1 MPIRDPNDAKE
12 VHGSFDRIFDTALAN
27 RANVVRRLFVEVLDF
42 ERHTGTV
49 SLRAAPKNVKLPDS
63 AEFVARLDGFYVL
76 YMHLSG
82 VETDRVR
89 RAEVQAAA
97 RLIEA
102 QIGEDILL
110 VVSNRSGSQLHIILP
125 DFSGSQSIILRRMVV
140 TKGVPRRTVVQ
151 QIANIYVEYRTNGN
165 LRKTLSDA
173 FDVEEVTRDFFE
185 KYKEIFDR
193 ALLAITGFGND
204 EESKRRFTQT
214 LFNRLMFVHFL
225 SRKAR
230 TGWLSINGNTD
241 YLRALWDDFR
251 AKATPLPSGNMPNF
265 YNERLRL
272 LFFTGLNNPNSRNP
286 EKGPV
291 ASIGTVPFLNGGLF
305 EEGEY
310 DRADSPIAVPD
321 SVIEAA
327 LTELFERF
335 NFTVMESTPFD
346 IEVAVDPE
354 MLGKIFEEL
363 VNKRHDSGAYYTP
376 RPVVAFMCREA
387 LKGYLEGKDTGVGA
401 DAIAQFVDSRET
413 DGIGVDAARRIAH
426 ALDEITV
433 VDPACGSGA
442 FLLGMMQE
450 LVELQTTLYN
460 VGVDPES
467 LYDLKLHIIE
477 RNLYGV
483 DIDDFAVNISMLR
496 LWLSLAID
504 FDGTGDIKPLPNL
517 DFKIVTGD
525 SLLGPDPSADTYPTL
540 FRNRAIEVADKLA
553 TLKGEYMIESGR
565 FEKQRLRDEVEDLE
579 DQLTTALA
587 DAPSPDGAV
596 DWRVQFAE
604 VFARNGGFDVA
615 IANPPYVRQEN
626 IGANKATL
634 TQQYKDAATARS
646 DLYCYFYARAMQLL
660 STGGSQVF
668 VCSNSWL
675 DVGYGARLQEYI
687 LTNAQLHAIY
697 ESAVERQFSTADINT
712 IISVI
717 SKGAPDG
724 SAMARF
730 VSLRDEFDKA
740 MAPDGLRKER
750 ERTHDMLLAAGQP
763 PGTSGTK
770 YVGDK
775 WGGKYLRA
783 PDIYHHILETRADR
797 LIRLGDIADVRFG
810 IKTGANEFFYLN
822 QAKIEEWGIEPE
834 FLQPVMTTP
843 QESRALLVDPSTLPH
858 KLFMCHREKSDLR
871 GTAALAYIQWGEMQG
886 FHMRSSTRSRPRW
899 WDLGEREYVPVAI
912 NRRVNDVSRTYLIR
926 GDCHVGDTLYG
937 IRGYTGQDVNLVT
950 PLNNEVFQLFYN
962 AEGRTN
968 FGQGVIEMEVYE
980 VQKVGV
986 VDPRFL
992 PRIDDADAILKSTD
1006 WDVLN
1011 PSEARRTIDDAVFDA
1026 LELTQGE
1033 RDAVYEGVRELV
1045 ENRLKRAKSV

>member
-49 SLRAAPKNVKLPDS
+49 SLRGAPKNVKLPDS

-110 VVSNRSGSQLHIILP
+110 VVSNQSGSQLHIILP

-151 QIANIYVEYRTNGN
+151 QIANIYVEYRTTGN
-165 LRKTLSDA
+165 LRITLSDA
-173 FDVEEVTRDFFE
+173 FDVEEVTRDFFDT
-185 KYKEIFDR
+185 YKEIFDR

-251 AKATPLPSGNMPNF
+251 LKATPLPSGNMPTF
-265 YNERLRL
+265 YDERLKL
-272 LFFTGLNNPNSRNP
+272 LFFTGLNNPESRDP
-286 EKGPV
+286 KGGP
-291 ASIGTVPFLNGGLF
+291 SSLIGTVPFLNGGLF

-310 DRADSPIAVPD
+310 DRPDSPIAVPD

-327 LTELFERF
+327 LTDLFERF

-413 DGIGVDAARRIAH
+413 NGIGVDAARRIAH

-460 VGVDPES
+460 AGVDSKS
-467 LYDLKLHIIE
+467 LHKLKLHIIE

-483 DIDDFAVNISMLR
+483 DIDDFAVNIAMLR

-504 FDGTGDIKPLPNL
+504 FDGAGDLKPLPNL

-525 SLLGPDPSADTYPTL
+525 SLLGPDPSQTNAQASLGMDVTDIIELSNAKSAYMHEFHAERKAGKKERVQLLTNAI
-540 FRNRAIEVADKLA
+540 RNRL
-553 TLKGEYMIESGR
+553 GELDR
-565 FEKQRLRDEVEDLE
+565 KDVVNWK
-579 DQLTTALA
+579 
-587 DAPSPDGAV
+587 V
-596 DWRVQFAE
+596 DFAE
-604 VFARNGGFDVA
+604 IFGKTDGGFDVA

-646 DLYCYFYARAMQLL
+646 DLYCFFYARAMQLL

-675 DVGYGARLQEYI
+675 DVGYGAKLQEYI

-717 SKGAPDG
+717 SKGAPNG

-740 MAPDGLRKER
+740 MAPDGLRKQR
-750 ERTHDMLLAAGQP
+750 ERTHDMLLAAGQQ

-797 LIRLGDIADVRFG
+797 LVRLGDIADVRRG
-810 IKTGANEFFYLN
+810 ITTGANEFFYLN
-822 QAKIEEWGIEPE
+822 QAKIEEWDIEPE

-843 QESRALLVDPSTLPH
+843 QESRALLVDPATLPH
-858 KLFMCHREKSDLR
+858 KLFMCHKEKSELR
-871 GTAALAYIQWGEMQG
+871 GTAALTYIQWGEAEG
-886 FHMRSSTRSRPRW
+886 HNLAESFAKKALW
-899 WDLGEREYVPVAI
+899 WDIGTPQRTTVAMNSLI
-912 NRRVNDVSRTYLIR
+912 NTTARTFVSEMPSLFDQTCYLVRT
-926 GDCHVGDTLYG
+926 DA
-937 IRGYTGQDVNLVT
+937 Q
-950 PLNNEVFQLFYN
+950 PLNVCVTMNSTFAQLVISLS
-962 AEGRTN
+962 GRAN
-968 FGQGVIEMEVYE
+968 FGGGLLRVATYE
-980 VQKVGV
+980 LRGLSV
-986 VDPRFL
+986 VDPR
-992 PRIDDADAILKSTD
+992 
-1006 WDVLN
+1006 
-1011 PSEARRTIDDAVFDA
+1011 
-1026 LELTQGE
+1026 
-1033 RDAVYEGVRELV
+1033 
-1045 ENRLKRAKSV
+1045 

>member
-12 VHGSFDRIFDTALAN
+12 VHDSFDRIFDTALAN
-27 RANVVRRLFVEVLDF
+27 RANEVRRLFVEVLDF

-49 SLRAAPKNVKLPDS
+49 SLRGAPRNVKLPDS

-125 DFSGSQSIILRRMVV
+125 DFSGSQSIVLRRMVV

-151 QIANIYVEYRTNGN
+151 QIANIYVEYRTTGN

-241 YLRALWDDFR
+241 YLRALWDDYQ
-251 AKATPLPSGNMPNF
+251 AKDAKETSYPKSNF
-265 YNERLRL
+265 YRDRLWF
-272 LFFTGLNNPNSRNP
+272 LFFEGLNKPPQERS
-286 EKGPV
+286 EKGIDFIYGDV
-291 ASIGTVPFLNGGLF
+291 QFLNGGLF
-305 EEGEY
+305 SDEGKY
-310 DRADSPIAVPD
+310 DRLDSPIAVPD

-327 LTELFERF
+327 LTDLFERF

-477 RNLYGV
+477 SNLYGV
-483 DIDDFAVNISMLR
+483 DIDDFAVNIAMLR

-504 FDGTGDIKPLPNL
+504 FDGAKLEPLPNL

-615 IANPPYVRQEN
+615 IANPPYVRY
-626 IGANKATL
+626 
-634 TQQYKDAATARS
+634 QQIARFYKDALKPIYHAATVGQS
-646 DLYCYFYARAMQLL
+646 DLYCYFYVRTLQLL
-660 STGGSQVF
+660 VDRGLHVF

-675 DVGYGARLQEYI
+675 DVAYGSKLQEF
-687 LTNAQLHAIY
+687 LLKNSHVQAIY

-712 IISVI
+712 MISTLK
-717 SKGAPDG
+717 KGKPDDG
-724 SAMARF
+724 AITRF
-730 VSLRDEFDKA
+730 VSLRGTFNKA
-740 MAPDGLRKER
+740 IRESGLQRVL
-750 ERTHDMLLAAGQP
+750 ERTTATLLS
-763 PGTSGTK
+763 SGTINGVESFSEPPTSTITSPK
-770 YVGDK
+770 
-775 WGGKYLRA
+775 L
-783 PDIYHHILETRADR
+783 T
-797 LIRLGDIADVRFG
+797 
-810 IKTGANEFFYLN
+810 ANSWC
-822 QAKIEEWGIEPE
+822 A
-834 FLQPVMTTP
+834 
-843 QESRALLVDPSTLPH
+843 
-858 KLFMCHREKSDLR
+858 
-871 GTAALAYIQWGEMQG
+871 
-886 FHMRSSTRSRPRW
+886 
-899 WDLGEREYVPVAI
+899 
-912 NRRVNDVSRTYLIR
+912 
-926 GDCHVGDTLYG
+926 
-937 IRGYTGQDVNLVT
+937 
-950 PLNNEVFQLFYN
+950 
-962 AEGRTN
+962 
-968 FGQGVIEMEVYE
+968 
-980 VQKVGV
+980 
-986 VDPRFL
+986 
-992 PRIDDADAILKSTD
+992 
-1006 WDVLN
+1006 
-1011 PSEARRTIDDAVFDA
+1011 
-1026 LELTQGE
+1026 
-1033 RDAVYEGVRELV
+1033 
-1045 ENRLKRAKSV
+1045 

>member
-193 ALLAITGFGND
+193 ALVAITGFGND

-251 AKATPLPSGNMPNF
+251 AKATPLPSGNMPTF
-265 YNERLRL
+265 YDERLKL
-272 LFFTGLNNPNSRNP
+272 LFFTGLNNPDSRDP
-286 EKGPV
+286 KGGP
-291 ASIGTVPFLNGGLF
+291 SSLIGTVPFLNGGLF

-310 DRADSPIAVPD
+310 DRPDSPIAVPD

-327 LTELFERF
+327 LTDLFERF

-483 DIDDFAVNISMLR
+483 DIDDFAVNIAMLR

-504 FDGTGDIKPLPNL
+504 FDGAKLEPLPNL

-525 SLLGPDPSADTYPTL
+525 SLLGPDPSPENYGTL
-540 FRNRAIEVADKLA
+540 FRHQVIGVADKLA
-553 TLKGEYMIESGR
+553 TLKGEYMKAYDPSYKNEFREGIGR
-565 FEKQRLRDEVEDLE
+565 LE
-579 DQLTTALA
+579 QELTQALA
-587 DAPSPDGAV
+587 EDVTPPPPPTKIV

-615 IANPPYVRQEN
+615 IANPPYGISMKDGRTPLIAQTDSYAHFMALGIDIAPSGVLTFITPTSWETGQGFKGFREYLFSNMALQSLVNLPYDVFASPYVDTAITVGQIGRAASTSFHLATLEKRVELDLTRIAGYMVRTDWSTVAADVDMRVPLLGWAANLFSRIHSKATPLGNMASSKRGIEAYQYGILPEQIPGAMPFFEGQVQRYETRPSDTDSFVIVSDRDVPFHKGPRILTRRIVSRSN
-626 IGANKATL
+626 RLMSAVAYSDFVVKKDIYVSRLPSDDPRRLSALLAILNSSLMSFLYLSRSAAAVKDDFRQVTLSGLRELPIIFPEANTATALSQLVSARQREEDDIVDLERQIDGIVYRTYGVTEAEQHDIGA
-634 TQQYKDAATARS
+634 
-646 DLYCYFYARAMQLL
+646 
-660 STGGSQVF
+660 
-668 VCSNSWL
+668 WL
-675 DVGYGARLQEYI
+675 
-687 LTNAQLHAIY
+687 AQ
-697 ESAVERQFSTADINT
+697 
-712 IISVI
+712 
-717 SKGAPDG
+717 
-724 SAMARF
+724 
-730 VSLRDEFDKA
+730 
-740 MAPDGLRKER
+740 
-750 ERTHDMLLAAGQP
+750 AG
-763 PGTSGTK
+763 
-770 YVGDK
+770 
-775 WGGKYLRA
+775 
-783 PDIYHHILETRADR
+783 
-797 LIRLGDIADVRFG
+797 
-810 IKTGANEFFYLN
+810 
-822 QAKIEEWGIEPE
+822 
-834 FLQPVMTTP
+834 
-843 QESRALLVDPSTLPH
+843 
-858 KLFMCHREKSDLR
+858 
-871 GTAALAYIQWGEMQG
+871 
-886 FHMRSSTRSRPRW
+886 
-899 WDLGEREYVPVAI
+899 
-912 NRRVNDVSRTYLIR
+912 
-926 GDCHVGDTLYG
+926 
-937 IRGYTGQDVNLVT
+937 
-950 PLNNEVFQLFYN
+950 
-962 AEGRTN
+962 
-968 FGQGVIEMEVYE
+968 
-980 VQKVGV
+980 
-986 VDPRFL
+986 
-992 PRIDDADAILKSTD
+992 
-1006 WDVLN
+1006 
-1011 PSEARRTIDDAVFDA
+1011 
-1026 LELTQGE
+1026 
-1033 RDAVYEGVRELV
+1033 
-1045 ENRLKRAKSV
+1045 

>member
-1 MPIRDPNDAKE
+1 MPIRDPNDARE

-49 SLRAAPKNVKLPDS
+49 SLRGAPKNVKRPAS

-82 VETDRVR
+82 VETNRVR

-102 QIGEDILL
+102 AIGEDILL
-110 VVSNRSGSQLHIILP
+110 VVSNQSGSQLHIILP

-151 QIANIYVEYRTNGN
+151 QIANIYVEYRTTGN

-230 TGWLSINGNTD
+230 TGWLSINGDTD

-251 AKATPLPSGNMPNF
+251 LKAKPLPSGNMPTF
-265 YNERLRL
+265 YDERLKL
-272 LFFTGLNNPNSRNP
+272 LFFTGLNNPESRNLEDGTSP
-286 EKGPV
+286 L
-291 ASIGTVPFLNGGLF
+291 IGTAPFLNGGLF
-305 EEGEY
+305 EEGML
-310 DRADSPIAVPD
+310 DKRDGVFVPD

-401 DAIAQFVDSRET
+401 DAIARFVDSRET

-483 DIDDFAVNISMLR
+483 DIDDFAVNIAMLR

-504 FDGTGDIKPLPNL
+504 FDGAKLEPLPNL

-525 SLLGPDPSADTYPTL
+525 SLLGPDPSPENYGTL
-540 FRNRAIEVADKLA
+540 FRHQVIGVADKLA
-553 TLKGEYMIESGR
+553 TLKGEYMKAYDPSYKNEFREGIGR
-565 FEKQRLRDEVEDLE
+565 LE
-579 DQLTTALA
+579 QELTQALA
-587 DAPSPDGAV
+587 EDVTPPPPPPTKIV

-615 IANPPYVRQEN
+615 IANPPYVQLQRNQGKLASQYEGHGYATFARTGDIYYLFYEQAFNLLRDGGHLCFISSNQWMRVDSGKALRRFLENQNPIRLVNFGEGVFENVTVNTCVLIATRAPNRNALEAADVRQSEQRFPPSTWMGITPTYGETWAILSAIEQQVKAKIEAQGTRLREWEVDIN
-626 IGANKATL
+626 RTIVTGYDKAFIINTQTRDALIAQDPESAEIIKPVLKGQDIQRWQVEWADRWLLFVPWHFPLQDNPSMSGNSAEAEAAFHIQYPAAYQYLEQHRTRLEARNRAETGIRYEWYALQRWAANYYQEFSKAKIAWGNLNKQAKFAHVPEGVFL
-634 TQQYKDAATARS
+634 TAPAT
-646 DLYCYFYARAMQLL
+646 
-660 STGGSQVF
+660 
-668 VCSNSWL
+668 
-675 DVGYGARLQEYI
+675 I
-687 LTNAQLHAIY
+687 LTPY
-697 ESAVERQFSTADINT
+697 S
-712 IISVI
+712 
-717 SKGAPDG
+717 PY
-724 SAMARF
+724 
-730 VSLRDEFDKA
+730 
-740 MAPDGLRKER
+740 
-750 ERTHDMLLAAGQP
+750 LLAALNSRLLDWYFMQIGVQRDAGYYEYKPMFIERLPVPIIASGDQQP
-763 PGTSGTK
+763 FAK
-770 YVGDK
+770 LVDQ
-775 WGGKYLRA
+775 
-783 PDIYHHILETRADR
+783 ILAAKDADS
-797 LIRLGDIADVRFG
+797 DADVS
-810 IKTGANEFFYLN
+810 EL
-822 QAKIEEWGIEPE
+822 
-834 FLQPVMTTP
+834 
-843 QESRALLVDPSTLPH
+843 ESQIDALVY
-858 KLFMCHREKSDLR
+858 DLY
-871 GTAALAYIQWGEMQG
+871 GLTEDEIAVV
-886 FHMRSSTRSRPRW
+886 
-899 WDLGEREYVPVAI
+899 GER
-912 NRRVNDVSRTYLIR
+912 
-926 GDCHVGDTLYG
+926 
-937 IRGYTGQDVNLVT
+937 
-950 PLNNEVFQLFYN
+950 
-962 AEGRTN
+962 
-968 FGQGVIEMEVYE
+968 
-980 VQKVGV
+980 
-986 VDPRFL
+986 
-992 PRIDDADAILKSTD
+992 
-1006 WDVLN
+1006 
-1011 PSEARRTIDDAVFDA
+1011 
-1026 LELTQGE
+1026 
-1033 RDAVYEGVRELV
+1033 
-1045 ENRLKRAKSV
+1045 